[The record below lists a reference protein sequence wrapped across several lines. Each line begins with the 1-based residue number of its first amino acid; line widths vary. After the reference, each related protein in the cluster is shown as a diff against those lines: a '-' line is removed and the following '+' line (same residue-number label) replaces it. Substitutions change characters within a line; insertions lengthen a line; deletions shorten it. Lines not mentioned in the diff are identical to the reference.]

1 ATAYPPRR
9 RNNPVPS
16 CRPEIALGA
25 RDHDTAALVVDV
37 FAHLPL
43 FAGPDSQALA
53 TSFMLIERKSGMSSR
68 IVALLPRKS
77 RSANRVKPTLPICR
91 SCWDAAD
98 GLRLTAVATSNDQN
112 STYRMSSSDECGR
125 RASTH
130 LSAMLLPRSAWMAAA
145 VPVE

>member
-1 ATAYPPRR
+1 MCSHTSHCSP
-9 RNNPVPS
+9 
-16 CRPEIALGA
+16 
-25 RDHDTAALVVDV
+25 
-37 FAHLPL
+37 
-43 FAGPDSQALA
+43 GPTLRLWA

-145 VPVE
+145 VPVEPVAGTRHRITPCFGERHGEDVDNVRDAGG